1 MKSTR
6 TTKRTTQLHHLLP
19 FFLILAVSAI
29 LFDGTEANA
38 QCTELSPAFRRWYGA
53 IYRPL

>member
-6 TTKRTTQLHHLLP
+6 TNKTTPRLHPLLP

-29 LFDGTEANA
+29 LFGGAEANA
-38 QCTELSPAFRRWYGA
+38 QCTELISGLP
-53 IYRPL
+53 